1 MKCQQNLVSFCA
13 VLMIGITGCGD
24 DDNDWVGTW
33 AFETVDGQNVVQ
45 GLQEQE
51 EGVNISIV
59 TNNWTFDNDGTFE
72 AEMGFKIEDKAGG
85 YESIITISDKIT
97 GTYSLSGSNYTL
109 TMKGT
114 LFFEKVDDVDTG
126 TWSRKGNTLT
136 LNSDGGGTIVFK
148 KK

>member
-85 YESIITISDKIT
+85 SESIITISDKIT